1 MRISSLSLSP
11 DYAYGTGIEYLG
23 FDAQSRPLL
32 RLQAPYA
39 KILPFTVDGQHKVLF
54 LMRALDRH
62 DQNRRWEPEAV
73 IENGSGYRGGDAR
86 ITLDV
91 SYETFVMLSRIRQG
105 LPNLQLGELFEAADI
120 AGEAGY
126 VSEVFEAEALN
137 RLGTVLFF
145 LPMAIFSIIIGWRF
159 RAKNRPRYFFVLLL
173 PLLPIVFNGMV
184 QLYRSVLNTAGIWL
198 LLALGFS
205 GALAVFIVMLA
216 VSFILS
222 LIILAAQHG

>member
-1 MRISSLSLSP
+1 M
-11 DYAYGTGIEYLG
+11 G
-23 FDAQSRPLL
+23 FDAQSRPVL